1 MCLKFLYKLR
11 SNTAYTESL
20 NTLDD
25 KNDQN
30 YKKNKRA
37 NKSMEVYLRRLEQ
50 KYMEEQNEIEEMN
63 QTQLFPWLINNIYFV
78 MEEKWKQEKTIQR
91 ITWKKQRS
99 LHGWVKEHRKKIG
112 SAAVFTDII
121 RRGELPNGAS
131 IHTAEM
137 TALKEIHKR
146 KNKIWVIYTRWA
158 QCSPSNTK
166 KITQY

>member
-1 MCLKFLYKLR
+1 MGLSFFYKLR

-78 MEEKWKQEKTIQR
+78 MEEK
-91 ITWKKQRS
+91 
-99 LHGWVKEHRKKIG
+99 
-112 SAAVFTDII
+112 
-121 RRGELPNGAS
+121 
-131 IHTAEM
+131 
-137 TALKEIHKR
+137 
-146 KNKIWVIYTRWA
+146 
-158 QCSPSNTK
+158 
-166 KITQY
+166 